1 MASIFNITEYL
12 FGCNRFSDRLLIL
25 GPDESLSYAQAYHRI
40 VAVSAWLISQ
50 KFSHNDNILLWADN
64 SAFFII
70 AYFGIMRAGC
80 CCVPIDPRSDNV
92 FLDQV
97 IQLCRPSMGF
107 VQPKYAAAAEGLNI
121 KICSDLSAL
130 PACTDANL
138 NPPADTMDK
147 DTAAILFTSGS
158 TGSPRGV
165 MLSHANICYNTD
177 DIVAF
182 QGLTDADIHQVV
194 LPFSYCFGASLLHT
208 HLRVGAALVL
218 NTRFMFPDT
227 VPELVEMYGCTGL
240 SGVPAVYQI
249 LCRRSTF
256 LRFKMPSLRFMAQAG
271 GPLAQPFI
279 EEISNAFPE
288 KAFYVMYGQT
298 EATARLS
305 YLPPELIRTRPG
317 SIGCGLAHTRLAVID
332 ENGQPVSP
340 GQEGEIV
347 AFGPNIMLGYYQ
359 DPEATATRLNNSC
372 ERQENGGMP
381 ECGDAEMA
389 AYLHSPLDTIS
400 SGYRRYAAPWRPSLN
415 TGDLAT
421 VDADGFIY
429 ITGRR
434 SGFIKSA
441 GHRIS
446 PHRVEAAIAA
456 WENVLEVAVVGVPD
470 LLLGEAIKAIVVP
483 RNRRQKLEP
492 EAIIAWCRQHLPEY
506 MVPRIVE
513 ISPGL
518 PRNSSGKLVQKL

>member
-40 VAVSAWLISQ
+40 VAVSAWLRFQ
-50 KFSHNDNILLWADN
+50 KFSSNDNILLWADN

-107 VQPKYAAAAEGLNI
+107 VQPKYTIATEGLNI
-121 KICSDLSAL
+121 RICSDLSAL

-165 MLSHANICYNTD
+165 MLSHANIRYNTD

-317 SIGCGLAHTRLAVID
+317 SVGRGLAHTRLAVID
-332 ENGQPVSP
+332 ENGQHVSP

-359 DPEATATRLNNSC
+359 DNEATATRLNN
-372 ERQENGGMP
+372 
-381 ECGDAEMA
+381 A
-389 AYLHSPLDTIS
+389 L
-400 SGYRRYAAPWRPSLN
+400 
-415 TGDLAT
+415 
-421 VDADGFIY
+421 V
-429 ITGRR
+429 
-434 SGFIKSA
+434 SA
-441 GHRIS
+441 
-446 PHRVEAAIAA
+446 V
-456 WENVLEVAVVGVPD
+456 
-470 LLLGEAIKAIVVP
+470 
-483 RNRRQKLEP
+483 
-492 EAIIAWCRQHLPEY
+492 
-506 MVPRIVE
+506 
-513 ISPGL
+513 
-518 PRNSSGKLVQKL
+518 